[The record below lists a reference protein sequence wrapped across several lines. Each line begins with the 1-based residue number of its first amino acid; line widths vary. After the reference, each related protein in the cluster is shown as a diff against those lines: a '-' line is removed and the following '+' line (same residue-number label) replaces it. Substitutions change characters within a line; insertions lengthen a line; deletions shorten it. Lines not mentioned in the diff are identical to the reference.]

1 MLQRTAR
8 LLLLLTDFQP
18 FKMLTKSLLFKTE
31 GLVKWEHIK
40 NYFPDA
46 VCITVSTLPKTVL
59 DI

>member
-8 LLLLLTDFQP
+8 LLLLLTDFQL
-18 FKMLTKSLLFKTE
+18 FKMLTKSLLFKT
-31 GLVKWEHIK
+31 GRLMKWEHIK